1 MKIVRAS
8 EIGTYLYCKRAWW
21 YQLQGYETENQAELA
36 GGSEVHEKHGR
47 AVMTIGCIQVLAYG
61 LLLLAVVM
69 LTIWGIQQLL

>member
-21 YQLQGYETENQAELA
+21 YQLQGYEIENQAELA

-47 AVMTIGCIQVLAYG
+47 VVITSNCLHVIAYG
-61 LLLLAVVM
+61 LLLLSVLMV
-69 LTIWGIQQLL
+69 TIWIIQQIL